1 MTFSDQSARRT
12 LRAGFAIPVLFMVL
26 PCAAFAQ
33 SQAAPDASVFDGDY
47 LMVGAGAIHG
57 PSYEGSDDQVT
68 SVVPVIQGKL
78 AGIEITPRPGG
89 IALDL
94 ISDAQRPKIGFS
106 FGPVG
111 TFSRNRNS
119 QIKDPVVRS
128 AGKLKAAL
136 DLGVNGGVT
145 FYRLL
150 NPYDSVTVSADMRW
164 NVNGAHRGRIAS
176 PGISYVTPLSRAVLV
191 TLGVSAKH
199 VDDDYARYYYTVS
212 AQHAADSGLPQ
223 FSAKGGWASVNANML
238 AGYDL
243 NANVLD
249 GGFALFVLGTYG
261 KLLNDAKR
269 NPWTAIRGD
278 DDQWLLGAGLGYT
291 F

>member
-1 MTFSDQSARRT
+1 MTCIDQSARRT
-12 LRAGFAIPVLFMVL
+12 LRAGFAIPVSAMLL

-33 SQAAPDASVFDGDY
+33 SQAAPEASVFDGDF
-47 LMVGAGAIHG
+47 LMVGVGAIHG
-57 PSYEGSDDQVT
+57 PSYEGSNDRVT

-94 ISDAQRPKIGFS
+94 LPDAERPKIGFS

-111 TFSRNRNS
+111 TFSRNRNN
-119 QIKDPVVRS
+119 QIKDPVVRL
-128 AGKLKAAL
+128 ADKLKASV

-150 NPYDSVTVSADMRW
+150 NPYDSVTVSADVRW
-164 NVNGAHRGRIAS
+164 NVNQAHRGRIAS
-176 PGISYVTPLSRAVLV
+176 PGISYVTPLSRAALV
-191 TLGVSAKH
+191 TLGISAKH
-199 VDDDYARYYYTVS
+199 VDDDYARYYYSVS
-212 AQHAADSGLPQ
+212 ARQATDSGLPQ
-223 FSAKGGWASVNANML
+223 FSAKGGWASVNVNML

-249 GGFALFVLGTYG
+249 GGFALFALGTYG
-261 KLLNDAKR
+261 KLLNDARR

-278 DDQWLLGAGLGYT
+278 DDQWMLGAGVGYT